1 MIEVKSER
9 QSDDPEAVN
18 MSFRSSSM
26 ESDGINEP
34 EPLPE
39 DPVEIAKK

>member
-1 MIEVKSER
+1 MIEVKSDR

-18 MSFRSSSM
+18 MSFRSNSSL

-34 EPLPE
+34 PPLPE
-39 DPVEIAKK
+39 DPVEIAK